1 LIIAHRGVPGYAKE
15 NTIESFE
22 KAVALGADMIEFDVR
37 RTKDNV
43 LIVYHD
49 ELIEGKPV
57 NHLVYE
63 EIRQI
68 AGNQGFDIPKVEGV
82 LKWSR
87 GRIKLDVELKEEG
100 YEKEIVELL
109 SGFFK
114 EDQFVITSFH
124 EPSLKIIKD
133 SYPGIQVGLL
143 LGKSK
148 APPWTKISE
157 FFPMK
162 RCKKAQADF
171 LVAHLKLLRLG
182 FLERARR
189 SRKPVFVWTVNDQE
203 MIWELLNDR
212 RVYAIITD
220 NPDLAVSLRKKW
232 LQQDK
237 ETPGLKS

>member
-1 LIIAHRGVPGYAKE
+1 LNTGLNKKEVHTTEKLIIAHRGAPGYAKE

-49 ELIEGKPV
+49 GLIQGKPV
-57 NHLVYE
+57 NDLTYE
-63 EIRQI
+63 EIKQI
-68 AGNQGFDIPKVEGV
+68 AANQGFNLPTAEEV

-148 APPWTKISE
+148 APPWTRISE

-162 RCKKAQADF
+162 RCKKARADF
-171 LVAHLKLLRLG
+171 LVAHFRLLKSG

-189 SRKPVFVWTVNDQE
+189 SRKPVLVWTVNDE
-203 MIWELLNDR
+203 DMVWELLNDG
-212 RVYAIITD
+212 RV
-220 NPDLAVSLRKKW
+220 
-232 LQQDK
+232 
-237 ETPGLKS
+237 